1 MGDIRITKG
10 VEPPAPKQERRR
22 KLARNT
28 AIGVAIVAAIVVAG
42 FVIPVPHRAYATG
55 YATTLEYAEVRSAA
69 SGRVMEILATSGDA
83 VKKGDPLLRLED
95 ESERTAVA
103 EAESAVA
110 EAEGA
115 LAEAE
120 GQIAK
125 GEAELALRE
134 AQRTENLRLHADAIK
149 SAELDVAQSESRLEL
164 TKQLR
169 EKGLASGRKLEDD
182 EYSLA
187 KTQEQLRSL
196 KEKDLTLED
205 RQIEVMRKDVQ
216 TRRDSLARL
225 SAAVTRAR
233 AALERAQVALAN
245 RTVLAPIDGRAVRY
259 TFYVGEMIRP
269 DIVLYELFGGEVN
282 CLKLRVPEKSA
293 GEVEEGMELDVR
305 LKTVRG
311 FIPRRFPG
319 KIARLRD
326 VVEGTGDT
334 CYRVA
339 YASFDPEDVD
349 VAPGT
354 TAEARIRT
362 GRVSL
367 WEFIIEP

>member
-10 VEPPAPKQERRR
+10 VEPPAPKTERQRR
-22 KLARNT
+22 LARNV
-28 AIGVAIVAAIVVAG
+28 ALGVALVAAIAAAG
-42 FVIPVPHRAYATG
+42 FAIRVPRRAYATG

-69 SGRVMEILATSGDA
+69 SGRVMEIVATSGDS

-103 EAESAVA
+103 EAEGSVA

-120 GQIAK
+120 GQISK

-134 AQRTENLRLHADAIK
+134 AQRKENLRLHADAIK
-149 SAELDVAQSESRLEL
+149 SAELDVAQAESRLEL
-164 TKQLR
+164 TRQLR

-182 EYSLA
+182 QYSLA
-187 KTQEQLRSL
+187 KAQERLRSL
-196 KEKDLTLED
+196 REKDLALED
-205 RQIEVMRKDVQ
+205 RQIEVMRKDVEA
-216 TRRDSLARL
+216 RRDSLARL
-225 SAAVTRAR
+225 SAAADRAR
-233 AALERAQVALAN
+233 AALERAQVALSR
-245 RTVLAPIDGRAVRY
+245 RTVLAPIDGRVVRY

-269 DIVLYELFGGEVN
+269 DLVLYEIFGGDVN

-293 GEVEEGMELDVR
+293 GEVAEGMPLDVR
-305 LKTVRG
+305 LRTVRG
-311 FIPRRFPG
+311 LIPRRFPG
-319 KIARLRD
+319 KVAKLRD
-326 VVEGTGDT
+326 VVEGDGDA

-339 YASFDPEDVD
+339 YASFDPAEVD

-367 WEFIIEP
+367 WEFILEP